1 METKNF
7 HFEDGANV
15 RILPLME
22 NETSWFVA
30 TDVCNLLG
38 LDNSSRALER
48 LDEDE
53 KQKIDIECEGQVRK
67 MWIIN
72 EFGLYSLILTSEKPK
87 AKDFK
92 RWVTHEVLPSI
103 RKTGKYST
111 EDIKDRDEKI
121 KALIKINDELKGEN
135 QRNDAQKKENEKT
148 IKKNENI
155 IKRMMQEDFR
165 QMKLDF

>member
-72 EFGLYSLILTSEKPK
+72 EFGKCIEIYHFFKDWLNLYVGEINLFRFSFYIFFRCFRSCIIYIIFLIYMAFS
-87 AKDFK
+87 
-92 RWVTHEVLPSI
+92 
-103 RKTGKYST
+103 G
-111 EDIKDRDEKI
+111 
-121 KALIKINDELKGEN
+121 G
-135 QRNDAQKKENEKT
+135 Q
-148 IKKNENI
+148 
-155 IKRMMQEDFR
+155 QEE
-165 QMKLDF
+165 